1 MFASFNVCRGESLSR
16 RDDIESFL
24 YMLVYLLSGESLPWS
39 QLQMSCLKNHLT
51 LEDAMLHRSDKDM
64 ELKAEECMPTPRF
77 REYYRSV
84 RALKFDERPDY
95 DALQKL
101 LELESRQ
108 QKISLIRVSSV
119 ANHFTY
125 SEPVDC
131 IDLENMYKDEK
142 LVVEELSQ
150 GQESD

>member
-1 MFASFNVCRGESLSR
+1 
-16 RDDIESFL
+16 
-24 YMLVYLLSGESLPWS
+24 ML
-39 QLQMSCLKNHLT
+39 Q
-51 LEDAMLHRSDKDM
+51 RSDKDM

-84 RALKFDERPDY
+84 RALKFEERPDY

-108 QKISLIRVSSV
+108 QKISLIRFSSV

-125 SEPVDC
+125 SEPLDS
-131 IDLENMYKDEK
+131 INLENMYNDEK

-150 GQESD
+150 G